1 LSNVLP
7 FPIDFSPDT
16 LREAVDCL
24 GQGGIVSLAT
34 ESFYALAAGV
44 THPEAIERVARM
56 KGGGAE
62 KPILVLI
69 GDKQQLSDLVST
81 IPPSAE
87 PLMNQF
93 WPGPLT
99 LIFPALPHLS
109 SGLTK
114 RTGTIGI
121 RLPKVPNLRSLL
133 RETGPLTGTSANRS
147 GAQPALTAQEVQKEF
162 GETIDLILDSG
173 PAPGGQPST
182 VMNMVGALHIIR
194 QGPIQA
200 ESLDQ
205 ALALKNGLYGH
216 FVS

>member
-1 LSNVLP
+1 MSNVLP

-24 GQGGIVSLAT
+24 GQGGIVALAT

-44 THPEAIERVARM
+44 THPEAIERVMRM
-56 KGGGAE
+56 KGERAE

-69 GDKQQLSDLVST
+69 GEKRQLCELVST
-81 IPPSAE
+81 IPPLAE

-109 SGLTK
+109 SVLTK
-114 RTGTIGI
+114 RTGTIGV
-121 RLPKVPNLRSLL
+121 RLPKGAHLRSLL
-133 RETGPLTGTSANRS
+133 CETGPVTGTSANRS
-147 GAQPALTAQEVQKEF
+147 GAQPTLTAQEVQKEF

-182 VMNMVGALHIIR
+182 VMNMVGELHIIR

-200 ESLDQ
+200 ESIDQ
-205 ALALKNGLYGH
+205 ALALKIGRPWH
-216 FVS
+216 